1 MATQPTE
8 ETSTRASLEL
18 LYNISRELSS
28 ALDLRTVL
36 RRVLFLS
43 MRNIGAT
50 SGSIIV
56 LDEMENPVE
65 SAIIVGDVIH
75 NQTTQR
81 LRSTIEHGLAGWVA
95 RSRQAALV
103 LDTSLDERWL
113 ARTYENDQQFGP
125 KSVVSAPLLTR
136 DVLVG
141 VITLVQLSPGYFTQ
155 EHLALVQA
163 IADQAANAVLNAR
176 LYHDSQHQAELM
188 TALAQSA
195 SKISASLNLDDVLHD
210 ILEQTSQTLNAQAVS
225 LALIDPQDGDLVF
238 RAASGGV
245 GYSVINVRLSM
256 GKGIAGWVA
265 QEGEGLI
272 VQDVSKDERYDPEV
286 EKLTGLATHAIAC
299 APIQYRNQVIGIIE
313 AVNPAGGY
321 FEQDALLL
329 LSGIGGLAGTAIRHA
344 QLFQQLQAA
353 HQSYRELFENSI
365 DPILITNWDGL
376 ILEVNRQAIT
386 ASDYSR
392 DGLFGMDIAALFNQP
407 IDVLGAGFEN
417 LRDDATYDYE
427 TKLCTRSGH
436 EVPIQVCV
444 RQVRLDSAP
453 RIQWI
458 LRDIT
463 ERKKLDTLRDDLISM
478 IYHDLRSP
486 LANVVSSLDVLH
498 TMLAQEEERELKPL
512 MEIALRST
520 TRIQRLTDSLLDMSR
535 LEAGHEIGNRQP
547 SDARLILQEAVDTVE
562 PVILNK
568 EQTIR
573 TDIPGELPFV
583 LVDPDMI
590 RRVAINLLENA
601 AKFTQQGGTILLGAC
616 RDDKMLRIW
625 VEDNGPGIP
634 ASEHERIFDKFSR
647 LKLSESVKGMGLGLA
662 YCRLAVQ
669 GHGGKIWV
677 ESEPGLGSRFIF
689 VVPIAE

>member
-1 MATQPTE
+1 MVTQPKEDT
-8 ETSTRASLEL
+8 TSRASLEL
-18 LYNISRELSS
+18 LYHVSRELSS

-43 MRNIGAT
+43 MRTIGAT
-50 SGSIIV
+50 SGSIV
-56 LDEMENPVE
+56 VVDEAERPVE

-81 LRSTIEHGLAGWVA
+81 LRSTLEHGLAGWVA
-95 RSRQAALV
+95 RNRQAALV

-113 ARTYENDQQFGP
+113 TRHYENNLEFGP

-141 VITLVQLSPGYFTQ
+141 VITLVQPSVGYFNE

-163 IADQAANAVLNAR
+163 IADQAAIAVLNAR
-176 LYHDSQHQAELM
+176 LYDESQRQARVM

-195 SKISASLNLDDVLHD
+195 TKISISLSLDDVLNG
-210 ILEQTSQTLNAQAVS
+210 IIEQTRQALNTQAVL
-225 LALIDPQDGDLVF
+225 LALIDTQDGRLVF
-238 RAASGGV
+238 RSGSGATGEAV
-245 GYSVINVRLSM
+245 VKHRVPL

-265 QEGEGLI
+265 QEGEAVL
-272 VQDVSKDERYDPEV
+272 VSDVVKDERFDPQV
-286 EKLTGLATHAIAC
+286 DQQKGMVALAIAC
-299 APIQYRNQVIGIIE
+299 APIQYQSQTIGVIE
-313 AVNPAGGY
+313 VLNPLEGS
-321 FEQDALLL
+321 FEPGALLL

-344 QLFQQLQAA
+344 QLYEQLQAA

-386 ASDYSR
+386 ASEYSR
-392 DGLFGMDIAALFNQP
+392 DGLLGMDIAGLITQP
-407 IDVLGAGFEN
+407 IDRLGIGFEA
-417 LRDDATYDYE
+417 LRKDEMIEYE
-427 TKLCTRSGH
+427 SALRSRSGH
-436 EVPIQVCV
+436 ELPIQVFV
-444 RQVRLDSAP
+444 RQVRLDNKQW
-453 RIQWI
+453 IQWI

-463 ERKKLDTLRDDLISM
+463 ERKKLDTLRNDLTSM

-486 LANVVSSLDVLH
+486 LANVVSSLDVLN
-498 TMLAQEEERELKPL
+498 TMLTRDEERDLGP
-512 MEIALRST
+512 MMDIAMRST

-535 LEAGHEIGNRQP
+535 LEAGQEIGNRMP
-547 SDARLILQEAVDTVE
+547 IDAKVLIQDAVDTMA
-562 PVILNK
+562 PIIHNK
-568 EQTIR
+568 GQFLQT
-573 TDIPGELPFV
+573 DVLEDLP
-583 LVDPDMI
+583 LVMADPDMI
-590 RRVAINLLENA
+590 RRVIINLIENA
-601 AKFTQQGGTILLGAC
+601 AKFTQQAGKICVGAR
-616 RDDKMLRIW
+616 RDEEMVRIW

-634 ASEHERIFDKFSR
+634 AAEHERIFDKFSR
-647 LKLSESVKGMGLGLA
+647 LKLSDPVKGMGLGLA

-689 VVPIAE
+689 LLPTAQ

>member
-1 MATQPTE
+1 MVTESTQD
-8 ETSTRASLEL
+8 TSTRASLEL
-18 LYNISRELSS
+18 LYHVSRELSS

-56 LDEMENPVE
+56 LDEAERPVE

-81 LRSTIEHGLAGWVA
+81 LRSTLEHGLAGWVA
-95 RSRQAALV
+95 RNRQAALV
-103 LDTSLDERWL
+103 LDTSTDERWL
-113 ARTYENDQQFGP
+113 ARIYENDQQYGP

-141 VITLVQLSPGYFTQ
+141 VITLVQPTPQFFTQ

-163 IADQAANAVLNAR
+163 IADQAAIAVLNAR
-176 LYHDSQHQAELM
+176 LYNESQHQAMVM

-195 SKISASLNLDDVLHD
+195 SKISSSLNLDDVLHG
-210 ILEQTSQTLNAQAVS
+210 ILEQTSQTLNSQAVS
-225 LALIDPQDGDLVF
+225 LALIDPLDGSLVF
-238 RAASGGV
+238 RAVSGGS
-245 GYSVINVRLSM
+245 GYSVVNVRLPL

-265 QEGEGLI
+265 QEGEGVI
-272 VQDVSKDERYDPEV
+272 VQDASKDERFDPEV
-286 EKLTGLATHAIAC
+286 DKLSGFTTLGIAC

-313 AVNPAGGY
+313 ALNPLGGY
-321 FEQDALLL
+321 FEPDALLL

-407 IDVLGAGFEN
+407 SDLLGEGFEK
-417 LRDDATYDYE
+417 LRDDETFDYE
-427 TKLCTRSGH
+427 SVLRTRGGH
-436 EVPIQVCV
+436 ELPIQVCV

-463 ERKKLDTLRDDLISM
+463 ERKKLDTLRTDLISM
-478 IYHDLRSP
+478 VYHDLRSP

-498 TMLAQEEERELKPL
+498 TMLTQDEERELKPL
-512 MEIALRST
+512 MEIAMRST
-520 TRIQRLTDSLLDMSR
+520 TRIQRLTDSLLDMTR
-535 LEAGHEIGNRQP
+535 LEAGQEIGSLQP
-547 SDARLILQEAVDTVE
+547 SDAKMIFNEAVDTVA
-562 PVILNK
+562 PVIHNK
-568 EQTIR
+568 NQTIEVQ
-573 TDIPGELPFV
+573 IPEELPFIMA
-583 LVDPDMI
+583 DPDMI
-590 RRVAINLLENA
+590 RRVVINLLENA
-601 AKFTQQGGTILLGAC
+601 AKFTQQGGKISLGA
-616 RDDKMLRIW
+616 RREDKMVCMW

-669 GHGGKIWV
+669 GHSGKIWV

-689 VVPIAE
+689 LLPMVE